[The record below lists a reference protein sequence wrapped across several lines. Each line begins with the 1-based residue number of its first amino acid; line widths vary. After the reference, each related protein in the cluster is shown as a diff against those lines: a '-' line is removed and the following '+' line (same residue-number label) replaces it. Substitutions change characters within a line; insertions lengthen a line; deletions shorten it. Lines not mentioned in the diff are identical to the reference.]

1 MKKIYSALLFAALFS
16 TGAMA
21 QNESELITQPAAG
34 KTVNLYRTTTGYES
48 VYYYG
53 IPHESTGDWQRL
65 VFGDD
70 GAVYLENPINS
81 IYTKTW
87 IKGYRAEG
95 DTIAFQLPQ
104 PIYAEEAS
112 SVATLYMDT
121 STACTQWKRMTKA
134 HSALT
139 RERKTRY

>member
-70 GAVYLENPINS
+70 GAV
-81 IYTKTW
+81 
-87 IKGYRAEG
+87 
-95 DTIAFQLPQ
+95 
-104 PIYAEEAS
+104 
-112 SVATLYMDT
+112 
-121 STACTQWKRMTKA
+121 
-134 HSALT
+134 
-139 RERKTRY
+139 